1 MQDNIEF
8 KISIKSVDSKT
19 KLAENVLK
27 LSKNDIE
34 YHNRF
39 VDYFKNYVN
48 EAGLNIGSDDVINI
62 DFKNRKASLTGL
74 DLSSGLFTTKNID
87 QLTNNLTLRER
98 PLIESDNMIITSF
111 SDKSMIVK
119 QLFNFNLCFNVND
132 IITGSLVSLMYG
144 REIVVSV
151 DVFIDGKSLE
161 KKDFYTNY
169 DFISKSVI
177 YNTKRNISV
186 DNFNVLD
193 YLHDN
198 TVIDFVN
205 KNKFCQKI
213 CHWSL
218 CDNND
223 YIFNV
228 YNGFSGIMIETI
240 NDGNGKYNTIYHEND
255 HQYGHAPNVLL
266 SKADK
271 SQNSTGWIN
280 VIDID
285 YWNDFY
291 EYISNT
297 DKMKLNQKRYQG
309 TDP

>member
-1 MQDNIEF
+1 M
-8 KISIKSVDSKT
+8 
-19 KLAENVLK
+19 
-27 LSKNDIE
+27 
-34 YHNRF
+34 
-39 VDYFKNYVN
+39 
-48 EAGLNIGSDDVINI
+48 
-62 DFKNRKASLTGL
+62 
-74 DLSSGLFTTKNID
+74 
-87 QLTNNLTLRER
+87 
-98 PLIESDNMIITSF
+98 
-111 SDKSMIVK
+111 
-119 QLFNFNLCFNVND
+119 
-132 IITGSLVSLMYG
+132 
-144 REIVVSV
+144 
-151 DVFIDGKSLE
+151 
-161 KKDFYTNY
+161 
-169 DFISKSVI
+169 
-177 YNTKRNISV
+177 
-186 DNFNVLD
+186 D

-297 DKMKLNQKRYQG
+297 DKMKLNGIYVG
-309 TDP
+309 DNNYINDGNIFPVIPIFFII